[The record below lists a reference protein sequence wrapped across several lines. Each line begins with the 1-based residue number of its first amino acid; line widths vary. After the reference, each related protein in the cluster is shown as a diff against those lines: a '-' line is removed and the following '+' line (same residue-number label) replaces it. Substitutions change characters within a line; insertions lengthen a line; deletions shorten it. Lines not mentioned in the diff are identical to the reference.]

1 MARLIRPNGTS
12 VRYHCHVSPW
22 LHRILTGCLTAVV
35 FDATMISLAM
45 LTLNTFHPGIY
56 LRESDYP
63 LPAVTS
69 EDPSLTEYPKTGN
82 VEMRAV

>member
-12 VRYHCHVSPW
+12 VSYDCHLSLWP
-22 LHRILTGCLTAVV
+22 HKILTKYLTAVI

-45 LTLNTFHPGIY
+45 LTLNTFHPGIF
-56 LRESDYP
+56 LRASDYP
-63 LPAVTS
+63 LPTATS

-82 VEMRAV
+82 SEMRAV